1 MTTLTIFAQEPKGI
15 THLSRTEDG
24 KEIARALDKIGI
36 RFERWTADKVL
47 APGADQ
53 AEILSAYQRDIDR
66 MINEGGYQ
74 SADVV
79 RMQPEHP
86 DRDMMRK
93 KFLDEHTHSEDEVR
107 FFVEGAGAF
116 YLRSDDKVY
125 QVVCNRGDLL
135 SVPTGQRHWFDM
147 GPKPL
152 FCAIRLFTSPTGWAA
167 NFTGDKIA
175 QAVPLYEAA

>member
-1 MTTLTIFAQEPKGI
+1 MTTLTIFAKEPGKV
-15 THLSRTEDG
+15 TRLSRSEEER
-24 KEIARALDKIGI
+24 EIKRALDQIGI
-36 RFERWTADKVL
+36 RFERWKADKTL
-47 APGADQ
+47 APGAGQED
-53 AEILSAYQRDIDR
+53 ILDAYQRDVDR

-79 RMQPEHP
+79 RMQPDHP
-86 DRDMMRK
+86 DRDAMRQ
-93 KFLDEHTHSEDEVR
+93 KFLSEHTHSEDEVR

-116 YLRSDDKVY
+116 YLRDDDRVY
-125 QVVCNRGDLL
+125 QVVCTRGDLI

-152 FCAIRLFTSPTGWAA
+152 FCAIRLFTSPSGWAA

-175 QAVPLYEAA
+175 DDVPLYEAA

>member
-1 MTTLTIFAQEPKGI
+1 MTTLTIFAKEPGKV
-15 THLSRTEDG
+15 TRLSRTEEERKIRD
-24 KEIARALDKIGI
+24 ELEKIGI
-36 RFERWTADKVL
+36 RFERWKAEQVL

-53 AEILSAYQRDIDR
+53 EAILKAYGRDVDR
-66 MINEGGYQ
+66 LKTADGYQ

-79 RMQPEHP
+79 RMQPDHP
-86 DRDMMRK
+86 EREAMRQ
-93 KFLDEHTHSEDEVR
+93 KFLSEHTHSEDEVR

-116 YLRSDDKVY
+116 YLRNDDRVY
-125 QVVCNRGDLL
+125 QVVCTRGDLI

-175 QAVPLYEAA
+175 DAVPLYEAA